1 MSYLALARKWRP
13 RRFEDMTGQEHVLR
27 ALSNALD
34 TGRLHHAFLFTGTR
48 GVGKTSV
55 ARILAKCLNCERG
68 VSSKPCGECAA
79 CTEIDAGRNMDVLEV
94 DAASQSKVDETRE
107 LLENVQYAPTRN
119 RYKVYLIDEVHMLST
134 HSFNALLKTLEEPP
148 PHVKFL
154 LATTEPEKL
163 LPTVLSR
170 CLQFNLKR
178 LPISLIAARLKFILE
193 AEQLPYDAA
202 ALQLLAQAGDG
213 SLRDALSLLDQL
225 LAFGDGGAREDAAR
239 AMLGTVDREYTLK
252 LVEHLAANDLGAL
265 LRYAESIEQYAPDY
279 EHVLQELASLFE
291 RIALQQ
297 AIPDYPG
304 DELHDPQLLQSL
316 GARISAADVQLYYQ
330 AAITGRRDLQY
341 APDPRAGFRMSL
353 LRMLAFRPAGAPA
366 KTPVAPNT
374 VATARAVEPST
385 AVSPAVQGA
394 ASADTPWSAVVA
406 ALDLQG
412 PGKQLASNCTFIER
426 NGTVV
431 RLALDARNAAAYTAA
446 REEKLAQ
453 ALSRYYGS
461 EVRVQIEK
469 QLGEVQTP
477 AREREQAV
485 QQQQSDAQASFA
497 ADPVVLSLQQ
507 QFSASI
513 HPESVR
519 PLKPI

>member
-1 MSYLALARKWRP
+1 MSYIALARKWRP

-148 PHVKFL
+148 AHVKFL

-178 LPISLIAARLKFILE
+178 LPISLIAARLKYILE

-202 ALQLLAQAGDG
+202 ALKLLAQAGDG

-225 LAFGDGGAREDAAR
+225 LAFGNGAAKEDAAR

-252 LVEHLAANDLGAL
+252 LLEHLAAGDLGAL

-304 DELHDPQLLQSL
+304 DELYDPQMLQSL

-353 LRMLAFRPAGAPA
+353 LRMLAFRPAG
-366 KTPVAPNT
+366 TVAPQPVVQS
-374 VATARAVEPST
+374 VAVTARVNADP
-385 AVSPAVQGA
+385 A
-394 ASADTPWSAVVA
+394 ASAAAPWSTVVA
-406 ALDLQG
+406 TLDLQG
-412 PGKQLASNCTFIER
+412 PVKQLAINCTFLER
-426 NGTVV
+426 NGALV
-431 RLALDARNAAAYTAA
+431 RLALDARNSSAHSAV

-453 ALSRYYGS
+453 AVSRYYGS

-469 QLGEVQTP
+469 QLGEVPTP

-485 QQQQSDAQASFA
+485 QHHQSEAQAAFA

>member
-79 CTEIDAGRNMDVLEV
+79 CLEIDAGRNMDVLEV

-148 PHVKFL
+148 AHVKFL

-178 LPISLIAARLKFILE
+178 LPVNLIAARLRFILE
-193 AEQLPYDAA
+193 AEKLAYEPA
-202 ALQLLAQAGDG
+202 ALQLLAIAGDG

-225 LAFGDGGAREDAAR
+225 LAFGDGGAREAAAR
-239 AMLGTVDREYTLK
+239 TMLGTVDREYTRK
-252 LVEHLAANDLGAL
+252 LVEHLASGDLGAL
-265 LRYAESIEQYAPDY
+265 LRYAQSIEQYAPDY
-279 EHVLQELASLFE
+279 EHVLQELASLLE
-291 RIALQQ
+291 RVALQQ
-297 AIPDYPG
+297 AIPEYPG
-304 DELHDPQLLQSL
+304 DELHDPQLLRDL
-316 GARISAADVQLYYQ
+316 GERISAADVQLYYQ

-353 LRMLAFRPAGAPA
+353 LRMLAFRPTGAVAAVRAATTAGGPAGAQ
-366 KTPVAPNT
+366 
-374 VATARAVEPST
+374 AV
-385 AVSPAVQGA
+385 A
-394 ASADTPWSAVVA
+394 ASAPGETPWATVVA
-406 ALDLQG
+406 SLDLQG
-412 PGKQLASNCTFIER
+412 PGRQLANNCTFIER
-426 NGTVV
+426 AGAVV
-431 RLALDARNAAAYTAA
+431 RLALDARNAAAHTSG

-469 QLGEVQTP
+469 QVGEVATP
-477 AREREQAV
+477 AREREQAI
-485 QQQQSDAQASFA
+485 QQNQADAQASFA
-497 ADPVVLSLQQ
+497 ADPVVRSLQQ

-519 PLKPI
+519 PLKPL